1 MRQKR
6 TLERLL
12 TSGGRLNFVC
22 GVGRLLERLFQ
33 CVGALRRLSVFSLK
47 IRQITLKKFLFNFS
61 RAYGATIVI
70 TKHVFRP

>member
-6 TLERLL
+6 TLERL
-12 TSGGRLNFVC
+12 SDSSGRLVCVC
-22 GVGRLLERLFQ
+22 GVGRFLERLLQ

-70 TKHVFRP
+70 TIHVFGP